1 MRITQTMISSDVL
14 TGIEANGSNLDQMM
28 TQLASGKAFTQPSDN
43 PVGVAQYLQLTSLS
57 SQYDQYYANM
67 QNGDSWLTTSDS
79 AMQSGNNVLQS
90 ANELAIQGANGTYS
104 AVQRSEMNS
113 QVQSLVDQMLSI
125 ANTTLNGQY
134 VFSGTQTN
142 VPPFTLAHGTDT
154 ITAAPDANGTSLT
167 AVPATVQLFDTKQT
181 GSNTTS
187 GNPSAYDVVPGT
199 LQLSGLAEGTD
210 YTVDYKNGTVTFKT
224 AAAVA
229 QAAGGGIKVQY
240 DWVQRSEK
248 DLSGTINRQTQQ
260 GTTAQV
266 NITADQA
273 FGSKSQTNVFDS
285 LIDLMQGLH
294 TNDQTQIQ
302 SSMSEVQNSL
312 TQLVQAQTIAGS
324 KENLLQGTETQNRA
338 SALQVTT
345 ASTNLDSIDYA
356 QVATQYQNLQTV
368 YQAAI
373 QVGAKIIQPTLAS
386 FL

>member
-14 TGIEANGSNLDQMM
+14 AGIESNGSQLDQMM
-28 TQLASGKAFTQPSDN
+28 TQLASGKAFTQPSDD
-43 PVGVAQYLQLTSLS
+43 PVGVAQYLQLSSLS

-67 QNGDSWLTTSDS
+67 QNGDSWLNTSDS

-104 AVQRSEMNS
+104 AVQRSEMNT

-125 ANTTLNGQY
+125 ANTSLNGQY

-142 VPPFTLAHGTDT
+142 VPPFTLAHGADT
-154 ITAAPDANGTSLT
+154 ISAAPDANGTSLA
-167 AVPATVQLFDTKQT
+167 AVPATVQLFDTKQA
-181 GSNTTS
+181 GSNTAS

-199 LQLSGLAEGTD
+199 LQIAGLAEGTD
-210 YTVDYKNGTVTFKT
+210 YTVDYKNGTVTFNT
-224 AAAVA
+224 AASVA

-248 DLSGTINRQTQQ
+248 DMSGSITRQTQQ

-312 TQLVQAQTIAGS
+312 TQLVQAQTMAGS
-324 KENLLQGTETQNRA
+324 KENLLQSTETQNRA

-345 ASTNLDSIDYA
+345 ASTNLNSLDYA
-356 QVATQYQNLQTV
+356 KVATQYQNLQTV
-368 YQAAI
+368 YHAAI